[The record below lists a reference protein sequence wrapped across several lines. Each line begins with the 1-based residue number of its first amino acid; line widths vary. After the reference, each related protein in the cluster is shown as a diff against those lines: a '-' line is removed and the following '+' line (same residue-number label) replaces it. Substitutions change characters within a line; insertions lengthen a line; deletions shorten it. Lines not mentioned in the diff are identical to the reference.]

1 MTASACLKETVPLE
15 ILNHCKFLPEIM
27 MAPLK
32 SMAASAFL
40 KYKSAL
46 NRNIYQIRFI
56 YATAASFVQRWGVKE
71 IPSPFPYCPVNCEC
85 SWKKAQIKK
94 KKKKLW
100 LQLLIWEIAYPLRNG
115 WPQLL
120 SWNKETLHSERN
132 CYLQIITVTYK
143 LKMFLGTTTLFWIRP
158 FSYEALLIISLKSL
172 YICQ

>member
-1 MTASACLKETVPLE
+1 MTASACLKETIPLE

-85 SWKKAQIKK
+85 SWKKAPIKK
-94 KKKKLW
+94 KKKKVMVT
-100 LQLLIWEIAYPLRNG
+100 IAHLRN
-115 WPQLL
+115 
-120 SWNKETLHSERN
+120 SISIKEWLA
-132 CYLQIITVTYK
+132 
-143 LKMFLGTTTLFWIRP
+143 TTTFM
-158 FSYEALLIISLKSL
+158 K
-172 YICQ
+172 

>member
-56 YATAASFVQRWGVKE
+56 YATAASFVQR
-71 IPSPFPYCPVNCEC
+71 
-85 SWKKAQIKK
+85 
-94 KKKKLW
+94 
-100 LQLLIWEIAYPLRNG
+100 
-115 WPQLL
+115 
-120 SWNKETLHSERN
+120 
-132 CYLQIITVTYK
+132 
-143 LKMFLGTTTLFWIRP
+143 
-158 FSYEALLIISLKSL
+158 
-172 YICQ
+172 